1 MGKHQI
7 APLLPSRNSAR
18 HAAASKNQP
27 YVSLIL
33 TS

>member
-1 MGKHQI
+1 MGKPKI
-7 APLLPSRNSAR
+7 ASLWPLRNSAR